1 MLTIG
6 ICDDHVEIIDDLVEQ
21 LENWAAIQGL
31 ALQVRTYTRGSDLLE
46 DYQGIDLLFLDM
58 KMPEGDGGPIA
69 REIKRENPLLPIVF
83 ITAFTQYMRMALD
96 IHAFGFLDK
105 PIAEKAVYDIM
116 SDFLHYQEAQVG
128 EALAFKTKDGLRMI
142 FPKDILY
149 FERQHRAIYLVMP
162 EEQLWINIPTLAEV
176 MDQMADHGFY
186 QIHRSYIVSLKHIVR
201 IQREA
206 VLLENGVSL
215 PLAKG
220 RAAAFRQV
228 YVGQMEKG
236 W

>member
-1 MLTIG
+1 M
-6 ICDDHVEIIDDLVEQ
+6 
-21 LENWAAIQGL
+21 
-31 ALQVRTYTRGSDLLE
+31 
-46 DYQGIDLLFLDM
+46 
-58 KMPEGDGGPIA
+58 
-69 REIKRENPLLPIVF
+69 F

-128 EALAFKTKDGLRMI
+128 EALAFKTKDGLKMI

-162 EEQLWINIPTLAEV
+162 EERLWINTPTLAEV
-176 MDQMADHGFY
+176 MDQMADHDFY

-201 IQREA
+201 IQRET
-206 VLLENGVSL
+206 VLLENGASL

-220 RAAAFRQV
+220 RATAFRQV
-228 YVGQMEKG
+228 YMEQMEKG